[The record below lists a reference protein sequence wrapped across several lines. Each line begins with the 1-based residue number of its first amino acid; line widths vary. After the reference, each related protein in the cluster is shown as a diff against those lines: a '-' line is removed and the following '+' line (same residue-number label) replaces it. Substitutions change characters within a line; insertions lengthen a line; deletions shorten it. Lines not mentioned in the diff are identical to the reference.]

1 MVSTLRI
8 TSIVVFVVAGLVV
21 VLVAGPSSMVPNLLD
36 RFDLRNDPEIE
47 RILSEPGVVERWK
60 EAHGDRVASAQ
71 DTTPALVREAEGFKN
86 ILDPPPPPPSDT
98 TTSKST
104 RATTGRPVVKPV
116 VSSAKFDLVGTTV
129 SADNSFAYIRLQ
141 DKSYQWA
148 RIGDEIGHLTIKEIR
163 NGSIVCWD
171 GHSEVELT
179 AESVPETASLLEASG
194 PSVTRASLNPRL
206 AERSAAGDRIT
217 GQPVARPWTSGLSAA
232 EDADRVDAE
241 VEDLVDRLRE
251 LQRNAPASDD
261 ANLTPEDRKAAIE
274 KLITEYKAKSARV
287 SAEEAEKVED
297 LGRELN
303 EATEPSPADRLRGT
317 RPRLVI
323 PRSPRR

>member
-21 VLVAGPSSMVPNLLD
+21 ALVAGPSSMVPNLLD

-60 EAHGDRVASAQ
+60 DAHGDRVASSQ
-71 DTTPALVREAEGFKN
+71 DTTPALIREAEGFKN
-86 ILDPPPPPPSDT
+86 ILDPPPPPPSPTGTGKPD
-98 TTSKST
+98 

-116 VSSAKFDLVGTTV
+116 VTSAKFDLVGTTV

-148 RIGDEIGHLTIKEIR
+148 RIGDEIGHLTVKEIR

-171 GHSEVELT
+171 GHSEVEMT
-179 AESVPETASLLEASG
+179 AEAVPETASLLEASG
-194 PSVTRASLNPRL
+194 PSVTRASLSPTPV
-206 AERSAAGDRIT
+206 ARSSAGGRIT
-217 GQPVARPWTSGLSAA
+217 GQPVARPWTSGLSST
-232 EDADRVDAE
+232 EDADQVDAE
-241 VEDLVDRLRE
+241 VEDLVDRIRE
-251 LQRNAPASDD
+251 LQRNTPASEDS
-261 ANLTPEDRKAAIE
+261 NLTPEDRKAAVE
-274 KLITEYKAKSARV
+274 RLIAEYKAKSAQV

-303 EATEPSPADRLRGT
+303 ESAEPSPADRLRDV
-317 RPRLVI
+317 RRRLVI

>member
-8 TSIVVFVVAGLVV
+8 TSIVVFALAGLVV
-21 VLVAGPSSMVPNLLD
+21 VLVAGPSSIVPDLLE
-36 RFDLRNDPEIE
+36 RFALQNDPEIE
-47 RILSEPGVVERWK
+47 RILNEPSVVK
-60 EAHGDRVASAQ
+60 LYGDTHGGNRPAQ
-71 DTTPALVREAEGFKN
+71 DTTPALVREAEAFKN
-86 ILDPPPPPPSDT
+86 ILDPPPPPPSANTAART
-98 TTSKST
+98 T
-104 RATTGRPVVKPV
+104 REPAGRPVIKPIP
-116 VSSAKFDLVGTTV
+116 SSAKFDLVGTTV

-179 AESVPETASLLEASG
+179 AEAVPETASLLEASG
-194 PSVTRASLNPRL
+194 PSVVQASLNPTPV
-206 AERSAAGDRIT
+206 ASPAGNGRIT
-217 GQPVARPWTSGLSAA
+217 GQPVARPWTNGLSPA
-232 EDADRVDAE
+232 ENTERVDAE
-241 VEDLVDRLRE
+241 VGDLMDRLRD
-251 LQRNAPASDD
+251 LQRNTPASADS
-261 ANLTPEDRKAAIE
+261 NLTPEDRKAAIE
-274 KLITEYKAKSARV
+274 KLIAEYKAKSAQV

-303 EATEPSPADRLRGT
+303 ESAEPSPADRLRDA
-317 RPRLVI
+317 RRRLVI